1 MNKKLTY
8 PLYSLWYLTGLIW
21 LGVVVIPIIFIAN
34 NSFKSLSEFF
44 NTPLWSLPA
53 ELRISNYVYVLKSS
67 FFTYFMNSVVIVATS
82 LIILITVSLMA
93 AYVFKRRFTRGF
105 KFFYLI
111 MISGMTIPIHIT
123 LIPIYSI
130 TNAIGIY
137 DSIAALIGPYVA
149 FNIPVSV
156 FILTSFL
163 REIPKELE
171 EAASIDGAGMVYT
184 FFRIITPVA
193 KPSIAAVAILNGV
206 NLWNEFIFPLILINS
221 EDKRPLT
228 LAIWN
233 FKGEFSANIPVMMA
247 ALLLSVLPFLII
259 YSFTHKHLIQGMTA
273 GAVKG

>member
-1 MNKKLTY
+1 MNRKLTY
-8 PLYSLWYLTGLIW
+8 PLYALWYLAGIFW
-21 LGVVVIPIIFIAN
+21 LGVVVIPIFFIAN

-44 NTPLWSLPA
+44 NTPLWSLPSQF
-53 ELRISNYVYVLKSS
+53 RISNYAYVMKSS
-67 FFTYFMNSVVIVATS
+67 FFTYFMNSVIVVMVS
-82 LIILITVSLMA
+82 LFILITVSLMA

-137 DSIAALIGPYVA
+137 DTLASLIGPYVA

-156 FILTSFL
+156 FILSSFL
-163 REIPKELE
+163 KEIPKELE

-184 FFRIITPVA
+184 FMRIIAPVA

-221 EDKRPLT
+221 ENKRPLT

-247 ALLLSVLPFLII
+247 SLLLSVLPFLLI

>member
-1 MNKKLTY
+1 MNKNFKYL
-8 PLYSLWYLTGLIW
+8 LNSLWYITGVLW
-21 LGVVVIPIIFIAN
+21 LGVIIVPIIFIAN

-44 NTPLWSLPA
+44 NTPLWGLPST
-53 ELRISNYVYVLKSS
+53 LRFSNYIYVFKNS
-67 FFTYFMNSVVIVATS
+67 FFTYFLNSVVIVAAS
-82 LIILITVSLMA
+82 LTILISVSLMVS
-93 AYVFKRRFTRGF
+93 YVFKRRFTKGL
-105 KFFYLI
+105 KFIYVL

-123 LIPIYSI
+123 LIPIYSL
-130 TNAIGIY
+130 TNAIGLY
-137 DSIAALIGPYVA
+137 DTIAALVGPYVA
-149 FNIPVSV
+149 FNIPISV

-171 EAASIDGAGMVYT
+171 EAASIDGAGMVDT
-184 FFRIITPVA
+184 FTRIIIPVA

-206 NLWNEFIFPLILINS
+206 NLWNEFIFPLILINTES
-221 EDKRPLT
+221 KRPLT

-247 ALLLSVLPFLII
+247 ALLLSVLPFLIV